1 MYFLYNDS
9 LIYCKRQKEK
19 KGSTERKLAYKG
31 KLSLR
36 GADIRL
42 LAPSFLAKMV
52 EVKKPFFR
60 LGKKS
65 SASDSASLPGAEAF
79 GFEIVTSEVNLDAL
93 SPLHQN
99 FQSASASG
107 GSPIRRR
114 HILRTRS
121 QAEQLI
127 WYEAVRKATRIANSV
142 PSLMDQR

>member
-36 GADIRL
+36 GADIRQ

-65 SASDSASLPGAEAF
+65 SASDTASLPGVEAF
-79 GFEIVTSEVNLDAL
+79 GFEIVSSETNLDAM

-99 FQSASASG
+99 YMSASATG
-107 GSPIRRR
+107 GAPIIRR

-121 QAEQLI
+121 HAEQLT
-127 WYEAVRKATRIANSV
+127 WCEAVRKAIRVANST
-142 PSLMDQR
+142 PL